1 MATPPKIFVSYSHKD
16 KVWLDRLQEQFAPP
30 ARGALLVAWDDT
42 QITPGAQWRE
52 KIARALDEAD
62 IAVLL
67 VSPGFLASDF
77 IAQHEFQ
84 PLLAKKRVFWVAVSA
99 SVYGMTELEQYQCA
113 NNPAKPL
120 DGLSKAARNKA
131 LVEIC
136 EKILAAATKE
146 PNGTPSGELFQV
158 PYPKNPYFTGRKQV
172 LDDLGA
178 ALATGKPT
186 ALTGLGGVG
195 KTQTAVKYAYC
206 HRNDYSAVLWA
217 RADSESILFS
227 EFLTLAAQL
236 NLPQKD
242 ARDPVEAREAVKR
255 WLSRNEGYL
264 LVLDNADEPDLLKPF
279 LPIDPR
285 GHILITTRAHN
296 FDPCDTIDL
305 EVMSPGE
312 ALAFLF
318 QRPAARTPTR
328 RSARR
333 PSGWRGNWATSRWRS
348 NRPPLTSSSTHSSR
362 IT

>member
-1 MATPPKIFVSYSHKD
+1 MLRGRDDGNPPED
-16 KVWLDRLQEQFAPP
+16 LRQLQPQGQGLAGPAP
-30 ARGALLVAWDDT
+30 GAIRPPGPRRLLVAWDDT

-186 ALTGLGGVG
+186 VLTGLGGVG

-206 HRNDYSAVLWA
+206 HRNDYSAVLW
-217 RADSESILFS
+217 RGPTPNRSSS
-227 EFLTLAAQL
+227 
-236 NLPQKD
+236 PSS
-242 ARDPVEAREAVKR
+242 
-255 WLSRNEGYL
+255 SRS
-264 LVLDNADEPDLLKPF
+264 
-279 LPIDPR
+279 PR
-285 GHILITTRAHN
+285 NSTCPRRTRAT
-296 FDPCDTIDL
+296 P
-305 EVMSPGE
+305 S
-312 ALAFLF
+312 
-318 QRPAARTPTR
+318 RPARPSSGGCPGTRAIFSSWTTPTSR
-328 RSARR
+328 TCSS
-333 PSGWRGNWATSRWRS
+333 PSCPSTPGA
-348 NRPPLTSSSTHSSR
+348 TSSSPRAPTTSTPATRS
-362 IT
+362 TWK